1 MSSSTRSTLLPP
13 RRACRGTGGSPN
25 GSRRRRLPSASRR
38 VLRHEAWIGRDEGGV
53 ALVFD
58 GFAQQQRD
66 GWLTFWRRYLF
77 SKDWRYIYEL
87 EAYRV
92 WLNVAP
98 TDFWKVVSMMKNYGF
113 TVSEADIISALSK
126 R

>member
-1 MSSSTRSTLLPP
+1 MALTLPHPLLCGYWGFTPFP
-13 RRACRGTGGSPN
+13 WLMILSNRYAN
-25 GSRRRRLPSASRR
+25 HAALIA
-38 VLRHEAWIGRDEGGV
+38 HEKCHQ
-53 ALVFD
+53 
-58 GFAQQQRD
+58 AQQRRD

-92 WLNVAP
+92 WLTVAP